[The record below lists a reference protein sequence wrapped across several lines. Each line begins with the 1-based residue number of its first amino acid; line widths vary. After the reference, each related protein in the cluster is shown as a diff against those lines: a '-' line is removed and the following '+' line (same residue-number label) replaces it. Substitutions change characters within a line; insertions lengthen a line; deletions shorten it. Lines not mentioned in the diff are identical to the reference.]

1 MIQIDPRS
9 STPIYEQII
18 QQMKE
23 LCLKGIMKPGDKLPS
38 VRELATIIIANPNTV
53 SKAYKELER
62 EGIIET
68 LRGRGT
74 YISENAKTTL
84 VEGKMTMIKEQLK
97 QLIIDAHYAGVEL
110 DKLQEWIKEIS
121 ADVKGA
127 RAMIELRQLSKTI
140 DGNQVLKDVSLTIK
154 KGEIFGLLGR
164 NGSGKTTML
173 RLIQQIIFADSGTIL
188 FDGVEIKK
196 HPKVKQNIIYMPVQN
211 PFYDKYTYKQ
221 LVDILR
227 RIYPKFDVTYANELM
242 NRYEIPETKKYRE
255 LSTGLKKQ
263 LSLVLSFAARPAL
276 ILLDEPTDGIDA
288 VTRHDVL
295 QLMVDE
301 VAERDTSILITSHR
315 LEDIERMCNRIG
327 FLEDNRL
334 TNVMDLDELKEEYIK
349 IQMAFDTDVN
359 LAIREQNIPML
370 DQAGVFYTVL
380 IPKSDEKN
388 KSFLREL
395 KPKVWNEL
403 PVNLEEVFIAKFGGK
418 RRW

>member
-1 MIQIDPRS
+1 
-9 STPIYEQII
+9 
-18 QQMKE
+18 
-23 LCLKGIMKPGDKLPS
+23 
-38 VRELATIIIANPNTV
+38 
-53 SKAYKELER
+53 
-62 EGIIET
+62 
-68 LRGRGT
+68 
-74 YISENAKTTL
+74 
-84 VEGKMTMIKEQLK
+84 
-97 QLIIDAHYAGVEL
+97 
-110 DKLQEWIKEIS
+110 
-121 ADVKGA
+121 
-127 RAMIELRQLSKTI
+127 MIELRQLSKAI
-140 DGNQVLKDVSLTIK
+140 DGNQVLKDVSLTIE

-349 IQMAFDTDVN
+349 IQMAFDIDVN

-380 IPKSDEKN
+380 IPKSDEEK

>member
-1 MIQIDPRS
+1 MID
-9 STPIYEQII
+9 
-18 QQMKE
+18 
-23 LCLKGIMKPGDKLPS
+23 
-38 VRELATIIIANPNTV
+38 
-53 SKAYKELER
+53 
-62 EGIIET
+62 
-68 LRGRGT
+68 
-74 YISENAKTTL
+74 
-84 VEGKMTMIKEQLK
+84 
-97 QLIIDAHYAGVEL
+97 
-110 DKLQEWIKEIS
+110 
-121 ADVKGA
+121 
-127 RAMIELRQLSKTI
+127 LRQLSKTI
-140 DGNQVLKDVSLTIK
+140 DGKEVLKDVSLTIE

-164 NGSGKTTML
+164 NGSGKTTLL
-173 RLIQQIIFADSGTIL
+173 RLIQQIIIPDQGEIL
-188 FDGVEIKK
+188 FNNVEIKK
-196 HPKVKQNIIYMPVQN
+196 HPKVKQNMIYMPVQN

-227 RIYPKFDVTYANELM
+227 RIYPNFDVTYANELM
-242 NRYEIPETKKYRE
+242 NRYEIPETKKYRD

-263 LSLVLSFAARPAL
+263 MSLVLSFAARPAL

-295 QLMVDE
+295 QLMIDE

-349 IQMAFDTDVN
+349 IQIAYESDVN
-359 LAIREQNIPML
+359 LAIREQSIPLL

-380 IPKSDEKN
+380 ILKKDEK
-388 KSFLREL
+388 KKQFLKDL
-395 KPKVWNEL
+395 KPKVWHEL